1 MSKNFC
7 RRWSPFFA
15 EENDPSVARR
25 RAERNKDFWSLLYS
39 GAGLSYADLCHM
51 DLAEYA
57 EAVEAR
63 VLYIEEIKQ
72 LQEGSD
78 IGG

>member
-1 MSKNFC
+1 MLTVSKNSC

-15 EENDPSVARR
+15 KENDPSAARG
-25 RAERNKDFWSLLYS
+25 RAERNKEFWFLLYG
-39 GAGLSYADLCHM
+39 GAGLNYADLCHM

-63 VLYIEEIKQ
+63 ALYIEEIKQ
-72 LQEGSD
+72 LQGRK
-78 IGG
+78 